1 VLPAGSRLRRRE
13 DFVVALRAG
22 RRGSGRAPGSGEAL
36 LVTHLRIDRSGS
48 LEPQVGFVVSKAVGN
63 AVTRNRVR
71 RRLRHAV
78 ATRLDALP
86 EGSRTVV
93 RVLPGAATAGYAA
106 LRAALDQALDRSLRA
121 GQRTGSS

>member
-13 DFVVALRAG
+13 DFVVTLRAG
-22 RRGSGRAPGSGEAL
+22 RRGSGGSPGSGEAL
-36 LVTHLRIDRSGS
+36 LVTHLRADPSGPRA
-48 LEPQVGFVVSKAVGN
+48 PQVGFVVSKAVGN

-71 RRLRHAV
+71 RRLRHA
-78 ATRLDALP
+78 AAARLDALP

-93 RVLPGAATAGYAA
+93 RVLPGAATAGAAA

-121 GQRTGSS
+121 GPRTGSS